1 GAPRP
6 TAVPLAAMM
15 VLQGV
20 TMSVGQ
26 GMLRV
31 TLAHPSFSRLYR
43 TSTPQLSVDGVD
55 QPVRSWGTHTVAVAA
70 GPHRI
75 AVQVVPKEGRPFGQA
90 EASAVVELG
99 AQTVVEYRAPRF
111 HRHGKL
117 MIARP
122 V

>member
-1 GAPRP
+1 
-6 TAVPLAAMM
+6 
-15 VLQGV
+15 
-20 TMSVGQ
+20 MSIGQ

-31 TLAHPSFSRLYR
+31 TLAHPSLTRLYR

-55 QPVRSWGTHTVAVAA
+55 QLVRTWGTHTVAVAA
-70 GPHRI
+70 GPHRV
-75 AVQVVPKEGRPFGQA
+75 AVQVVPNKGEPFGHA

-111 HRHGKL
+111 HRRGKL
-117 MIARP
+117 MIARA